1 MTTCLTESVVS
12 GKAFHLAE
20 KVRELHNAICSA
32 IQRKY
37 GSVLSDDGIELF
49 QNVIPNLFSIVRP
62 LFEELER
69 QCEREPDSCLE
80 SQLSTHDQTL
90 STLDSILQTHE
101 SVCQLDTAI
110 SNNNWSFAHD
120 KLNESKKYLGE
131 IEVNS
136 EVEIASKKLLQTEV
150 CVLREKLFY
159 NLSEKWDEFFR
170 FKIPLNPKL
179 FRRQTRNTS
188 LHIKKTTPDNIV
200 HCVETMHKCNL
211 LKKRLK
217 TFSDKLHNYFI
228 KPIVSD
234 STMKVLVEDEPSAMV
249 LRLSSSGHRSS
260 TPNAWSVLES
270 LQTVFFFLHR
280 PFRGCSVGQEPLTQ
294 AFGDNICPLM
304 FEELFNNC
312 LRHLMPEKT
321 CDWGTFDQIV
331 AEAEKFQNTLNV
343 LGFLKTNEE
352 KGKKNLLDYFNNVS
366 SLFVQARSQEVL
378 RKVHQLLAQDMK
390 KTVQVTADQPLGKD
404 FSSFDDLSL
413 VENTVKPKNQS
424 KRPHSFIEGWKGS
437 EETWKLNKPTKD
449 LEVFVSESKRRVANA
464 LKLPKCHVSIAIRHI
479 VILSYSILKQVEENS
494 RDGATNLAA
503 TIRHLAESVCDFLP
517 KNFVVSDS
525 YLAALHNNNCMYF
538 AHHLLIMDA
547 VLLKRM
553 KQYNGMADVISRIR
567 KLGNQFFADY
577 IEYEKGILTTCL
589 MEAKGFVCAADDE
602 ECISRVFSS
611 IHQRLH
617 TVSTLWRDNLP
628 VNTFFRG
635 LGSLVQFVVL
645 HISSCLLTITEYSLQ
660 DCSTLTIKLSSFLQI
675 CPQLF
680 FIEEA
685 SNAVE
690 VVCHDH
696 VASWLRL
703 NEIVRLLDAKLSD
716 IEDRWASGKGP
727 LALHLNANEVRQ
739 LVVAMFEESP
749 RRRTLLSSLT

>member
-1 MTTCLTESVVS
+1 
-12 GKAFHLAE
+12 
-20 KVRELHNAICSA
+20 
-32 IQRKY
+32 
-37 GSVLSDDGIELF
+37 
-49 QNVIPNLFSIVRP
+49 
-62 LFEELER
+62 
-69 QCEREPDSCLE
+69 
-80 SQLSTHDQTL
+80 
-90 STLDSILQTHE
+90 
-101 SVCQLDTAI
+101 
-110 SNNNWSFAHD
+110 
-120 KLNESKKYLGE
+120 
-131 IEVNS
+131 
-136 EVEIASKKLLQTEV
+136 
-150 CVLREKLFY
+150 
-159 NLSEKWDEFFR
+159 
-170 FKIPLNPKL
+170 
-179 FRRQTRNTS
+179 
-188 LHIKKTTPDNIV
+188 
-200 HCVETMHKCNL
+200 
-211 LKKRLK
+211 
-217 TFSDKLHNYFI
+217 
-228 KPIVSD
+228 
-234 STMKVLVEDEPSAMV
+234 
-249 LRLSSSGHRSS
+249 
-260 TPNAWSVLES
+260 
-270 LQTVFFFLHR
+270 
-280 PFRGCSVGQEPLTQ
+280 
-294 AFGDNICPLM
+294 
-304 FEELFNNC
+304 
-312 LRHLMPEKT
+312 
-321 CDWGTFDQIV
+321 
-331 AEAEKFQNTLNV
+331 
-343 LGFLKTNEE
+343 
-352 KGKKNLLDYFNNVS
+352 
-366 SLFVQARSQEVL
+366 
-378 RKVHQLLAQDMK
+378 MK